1 MIYRLLL
8 SVWLSLGGVS
18 AAWADAA
25 TDARVPVDALNQEL
39 LALMRGGKAL
49 GYEGRFKKIDP
60 VVRRTFMFEAVAQ
73 IALGTHWKKLD
84 DAQKLA
90 FMDKYRELSSATYAA
105 QFKDYGGESF
115 EFEAAQE
122 LKPGRVM
129 VRYNLVAPKEKH
141 VFEYQLTQF
150 NGEWRIINI
159 IVDGISDLALKKAQ
173 YTSVIDREGFEALLA
188 RLAQKIEDYQKNT
201 DA

>member
-1 MIYRLLL
+1 MSYRLLL
-8 SVWLSLGGVS
+8 IVWLSLGGLSV
-18 AAWADAA
+18 AFADAA
-25 TDARVPVDALNQEL
+25 TDARAPVDALNQEL
-39 LALMRGGKAL
+39 MALMRGGKAL
-49 GYEGRFKKIDP
+49 GYEGRYKKIDP
-60 VVRRTFMFEAVAQ
+60 VVRKSFMFEAVAQ

-84 DAQKLA
+84 ESQKLA

-150 NGEWRIINI
+150 NGEWRIVNI